1 MFSSLS
7 VGYDQPPPFLL
18 RHQAHRFFSPFFSI
32 LTSPN
37 GSPFREAFLGS
48 LHPKVQAMT
57 RKTRHV
63 LTHQAVVRRW
73 SLPVNFPAAVASA
86 GAIPLHPS
94 GGRRPVQDE
103 AKRPNSIPPPDSPK
117 TNLWLGLSRPQG
129 WVAVCT

>member
-1 MFSSLS
+1 MFSSPS
-7 VGYDQPPPFLL
+7 VGYDQPSPFLL

-37 GSPFREAFLGS
+37 GSPFREAFFGLSASQGAGHDTQDEARADPS
-48 LHPKVQAMT
+48 G
-57 RKTRHV
+57 
-63 LTHQAVVRRW
+63 VRRW

-94 GGRRPVQDE
+94 GGRQPVQDE

-129 WVAVCT
+129 RVAVCT